1 MTITSKFNRDDMV
14 WVMHANKPMQRKIV
28 GIRMTA
34 DYYNNIYID
43 YSFSNQDNYTIHEYQ
58 IFATKEELLN
68 SL

>member
-14 WVMHANKPMQRKIV
+14 WLMHANKPMQRKIV

-34 DYYNNIYID
+34 DGYNNINIY
-43 YSFSNQDNYTIHEYQ
+43 YSFNTQDYTTPEYQ
-58 IFATKEELLN
+58 LFATKEELLN